1 MISKLFSAALG
12 ILTLNSISMNSP
24 KAISLS
30 HFDFQAVED
39 LIPSWKDSTLNF
51 AYTYFDKTTKN
62 MYEISKD
69 NQTVGYVI
77 KDAVSHEITSFCE
90 TDSVPTLHET
100 MEFVANQRQETKDVY
115 AISTANTY
123 DYSRLSYV
131 CNPTQLC
138 CIESSS
144 QAYSRYLKDCPEY
157 YNEYVT
163 NGCTPTAAAMLISFY
178 DRYSSY
184 DLYSGT
190 LPLAH
195 DDNQSGDVA
204 NLVNEL
210 AVDMQ
215 TNAGQSGTN
224 RTKGRTGL
232 KSYLNRHNGGSLDV
246 KNSSSY
252 EDYKNYIMYSNNPA
266 IVHISG
272 HSILGIGYARLRKYN
287 SDGSQYIAD
296 YIVSHYDWRSRPGN
310 YYVISSEFEEMTF
323 ITK

>member
-1 MISKLFSAALG
+1 MISKMFLTALG
-12 ILTLNSISMNSP
+12 FITFNSVSLNSLKST
-24 KAISLS
+24 SLS
-30 HFDFQAVED
+30 HFDFGTVEE
-39 LIPSWKDSTLNF
+39 LIPSWKDSTVSF
-51 AYTYFDKTTKN
+51 AYTYFDKTVKN
-62 MYEISKD
+62 MYKISKD
-69 NQTVGYVI
+69 DHIVGYLV
-77 KDAVSHEITSFCE
+77 KDASNHEITSFCE
-90 TDSVPTLHET
+90 TNSVPTLQET
-100 MEFVANQRQETKDVY
+100 MEFVANQQQETKDAY
-115 AISTANTY
+115 AISIVNTY
-123 DYSRLSYV
+123 DYSKLSYV
-131 CNPTQLC
+131 CNPTQLLSV
-138 CIESSS
+138 ESSS

-190 LPLAH
+190 LPLIH

-204 NLVNEL
+204 KLVNEL
-210 AVDMQ
+210 AVDMK
-215 TNAGQSGTN
+215 TNVGQSGTN

-232 KSYLNRHNGGSLDV
+232 KSYLNRHNGGQLNV

-310 YYVISSEFEEMTF
+310 YYVISNEFEEMTF